1 MDQEIIIRSERPGD
15 EKAIGKVNDL
25 AFGQPNEGK
34 LIEALRRKKEFVG
47 SLSLVAEYKGEVI
60 GHILFFPVN
69 IRMEK
74 GMRRLLSLA
83 PLSVA
88 PKYQGK
94 GVGGKLILRG
104 LKEARLQ
111 GFKSVV
117 VLGHPD
123 YYPRFGFTKATEW
136 GIYCPFRA
144 PDDTFMAIELTEG
157 ALDGVRGTVIFPP
170 EYNED

>member
-1 MDQEIIIRSERPGD
+1 MDQEIIIRYEQPGD
-15 EKAIGKVNDL
+15 EKAISKVNDL

-34 LIEALRRKKEFVG
+34 LIEALRRRKEFVDR
-47 SLSLVAEYKGEVI
+47 LSIVAEYKADII
-60 GHILFFPVN
+60 GHILFFPVS

-74 GMRRLLSLA
+74 GTRKTLSLA
-83 PLSVA
+83 PLAVV

-94 GVGGKLILRG
+94 GIGGKLILRG
-104 LKEARLQ
+104 LKEARVL

-117 VLGHPD
+117 VLGHSD
-123 YYPRFGFTKATEW
+123 YYPRFGFTKASEW

-144 PDDTFMAIELTEG
+144 PDDTFMAIELVEG
-157 ALDGVRGTVIFPP
+157 GLEGIRGTVIFPP